1 MNYGQVKKASLQL
14 IFSESIAGTPIAST
28 YNNQADYERMIPQ
41 LVNDCMMYIATSVKK
56 IPAIVPLS
64 DLALDDSNTEYDI
77 YTLPGNC
84 FEMQNGGLVL
94 SHKKNDYGE
103 IATRIH
109 KIYRLYGGN
118 QLWLPKGVGSSLS
131 LNLEYWRYPDLVS
144 VDPDNPPDDEEA
156 LDNTP
161 DTHAVIPYWV
171 AAHTVEYDD
180 AHRAAFFYNAFED
193 RISRLKPN
201 PTFVEDDHINDVY
214 GFGYFTGW
222 M

>member
-41 LVNDCMMYIATSVKK
+41 LVNDCMMYIATTVKK
-56 IPAIVPLS
+56 IPAMAPLET
-64 DLALDDSNTEYDI
+64 LEKDDSNENFDI
-77 YTLPGNC
+77 YLLPDDC
-84 FEMQNGGLVL
+84 FEMMNGGLVL
-94 SHKKNDYGE
+94 QHKINDFGE
-103 IATRIH
+103 IANRVH
-109 KIYRLYGGN
+109 HPYRLYGGN
-118 QLWLPKGVGSSLS
+118 QLWLPKGVGA
-131 LNLEYWRYPDLVS
+131 NLYVEYWRYPNQLS
-144 VDPDNPPDDEEA
+144 EDPGDWET

-161 DTHAVIPYWV
+161 DTHACIPYWV

-201 PTFVEDDHINDVY
+201 PTFIEDARTEDVY
-214 GFGYFTGW
+214 GFGLFTGW